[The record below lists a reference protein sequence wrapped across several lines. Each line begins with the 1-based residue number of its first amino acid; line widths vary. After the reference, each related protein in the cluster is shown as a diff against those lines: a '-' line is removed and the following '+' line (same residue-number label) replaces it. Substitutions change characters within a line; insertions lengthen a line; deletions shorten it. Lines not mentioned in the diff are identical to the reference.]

1 LYNNFTI
8 IFFNFIFRP
17 DINNVYRIPTNN
29 RNIVVNANPRFGSNR
44 RNLSR
49 VYNHVEEDEY
59 PEYEIDDDDDDDD
72 DDEEIDEDEEEI
84 EDEDEDEDFNE
95 PNSTTNHNRRD
106 NRFNHSRLSN

>member
-1 LYNNFTI
+1 
-8 IFFNFIFRP
+8 
-17 DINNVYRIPTNN
+17 V
-29 RNIVVNANPRFGSNR
+29 GNR
-44 RNLSR
+44 RSFEYSN
-49 VYNHVEEDEY
+49 VVDEY
-59 PEYEIDDDDDDDD
+59 PEYEIDDDDDDDDD